1 MRPQSPYPTDDDA
14 PAGPA
19 WARLLPGQREVVD
32 ESTTEVP
39 VLPPA
44 AETGAGTDAVEAEA
58 VEATPAEDE
67 SAEDAV
73 EVRQVAPVA
82 DEARPEEFGAGTVT
96 GVEEV
101 EDPRPPLRP
110 GDVEEH
116 PIAVW
121 SGDSTQQV
129 RDRWRDL
136 QVQFFDDPQAAV
148 QGARGLVTEVVRTL
162 SDQLLAERDEFDP
175 HRDTDRPDTETMR
188 VAMRRYREFLD
199 RILAL

>member
-1 MRPQSPYPTDDDA
+1 MRPQSPYPIDDDA

-44 AETGAGTDAVEAEA
+44 AETGVEAEA
-58 VEATPAEDE
+58 VEAMPAVDD

-73 EVRQVAPVA
+73 EVRQVAPIA

-121 SGDSTQQV
+121 SGDSAQQV

-136 QVQFFDDPQAAV
+136 QVQFVDDPQAAV
-148 QGARGLVTEVVRTL
+148 QGAKGLVTEVVRTL
-162 SDQLLAERDEFDP
+162 SDRLLAERDEFDP
-175 HRDTDRPDTETMR
+175 HRDTDRPDTEAMR

-199 RILAL
+199 RVLAL